1 MKNERYE
8 LNKNLAQMLKG
19 GVIMDVTTPEQAKIA
34 EAAGACAVM
43 ALERIPAD
51 IRAAGGVSRMS
62 DPKMIKGIQEAV
74 SIPVMAKCRIGHFA
88 EAQILQA
95 IEIDYIDESEVL
107 SPADDKYHID
117 KTAFDVPFV
126 CGAKDLGEALRRIN
140 EGASMI
146 RTKGEPGTGDVVQAV
161 RHMRMMQSEIRRL
174 VSMSADELFDAA
186 KELRVPYDLVLYV
199 HENGKLP
206 VVNFAAGGVATPAD
220 ASLMLPLVFKMALP
234 AIAAQFV
241 NLLYNLVD
249 RIYIG
254 HIPDIG
260 TDALAGIGV
269 TSAVII
275 LISAFSSIVGAG
287 GAPLAAI
294 ALGQGDRERAGK
306 ILGNGFILL
315 IIFTLITSSI
325 AYIFMEPILLFTGAS
340 GRTIGYATDYLSVYL
355 LGTLFVELSVGLNTF
370 INIQGRP
377 AIAMYS
383 VLIGAILNIA
393 LDPLFI
399 FTFDMGVK
407 GAAFATILSQACSA
421 AWTLSFLTSGKA
433 SLRLERQY
441 MKLHKSILFPVLALG
456 ISPFIMAS
464 TESLVSFVLNGMLER
479 FGDIYVS
486 ALAIMQSA
494 MMIVSVPL
502 TGFAQGFVPI
512 VSYNYGHHDFNRVKS
527 CFKIA
532 LISMFSFNFVLIVFM
547 ILFPSVI
554 AGAFTTDQKLIT
566 VVCQMMPIFLA
577 GMTIFGLQRTC
588 QNMFVALGQAKV
600 SIFIALLRK
609 VFLLVPLAFVLPH
622 IMGVHGVF
630 AAEGISDAT
639 AAICCTLI
647 FAFRFPKILR

>member
-1 MKNERYE
+1 MMNSKYEER
-8 LNKNLAQMLKG
+8 
-19 GVIMDVTTPEQAKIA
+19 
-34 EAAGACAVM
+34 
-43 ALERIPAD
+43 
-51 IRAAGGVSRMS
+51 
-62 DPKMIKGIQEAV
+62 
-74 SIPVMAKCRIGHFA
+74 
-88 EAQILQA
+88 
-95 IEIDYIDESEVL
+95 
-107 SPADDKYHID
+107 
-117 KTAFDVPFV
+117 
-126 CGAKDLGEALRRIN
+126 LGTE
-140 EGASMI
+140 
-146 RTKGEPGTGDVVQAV
+146 
-161 RHMRMMQSEIRRL
+161 RMM
-174 VSMSADELFDAA
+174 
-186 KELRVPYDLVLYV
+186 
-199 HENGKLP
+199 
-206 VVNFAAGGVATPAD
+206 
-220 ASLMLPLVFKMALP
+220 PLVFKMALP

-254 HIPDIG
+254 HIPHIG

-269 TSAVII
+269 TSSVII

-287 GAPLAAI
+287 GSPLAAI

-315 IIFTLITSSI
+315 VIFTLITSSI
-325 AYIFMEPILLFTGAS
+325 TYALMEPILLLTGAS
-340 GRTIGYATDYLSVYL
+340 ERTIGYATDYLSVYL
-355 LGTLFVELSVGLNTF
+355 MGTLFVELSVGLNTF

-383 VLIGAILNIA
+383 VLIGAVLNIA

-399 FTFDMGVK
+399 FTFGMGVK
-407 GAAFATILSQACSA
+407 GAALATILSQACSA
-421 AWTLSFLTSGKA
+421 AWTLGFLFSGKA
-433 SLRLERQY
+433 SLRLERRY
-441 MKLHKSILFPVLALG
+441 MRLHKSILLPILALG
-456 ISPFIMAS
+456 ASPFIMAS
-464 TESLVSFVLNGMLER
+464 TESLVGFVLNGTLEQ

-512 VSYNYGHHDFNRVKS
+512 VSYNYGHHDFSRVKS

-532 LISMFSFNFVLIVFM
+532 LTVMFSFNFLLILSM

-554 AGAFTTDQKLIT
+554 ASAFTTDRKLID
-566 VVCQMMPIFLA
+566 VVCRMMPVFLA

-588 QNMFVALGQAKV
+588 QNMFVALGQARV

-609 VFLLVPLAFVLPH
+609 VILLVPLALLLPH
-622 IMGVHGVF
+622 AMGVHGVF

-647 FAFRFPKILR
+647 FAFRFSKILR